1 MNNNTIN
8 QPSDALIKAFEEL
21 TDLIKLGRNLEFVSK
36 LKYYRKTL
44 HFDINMRNEYENTL
58 LHIACRNRSI
68 EIVEFLIGLYNIKVD
83 IQNADGRT
91 PLHIA
96 AIYGAT
102 DRSYYTSNIG
112 NTKNK
117 IANSSTI
124 INLLIDRSPYTL
136 LIRDNNNMTPVDY
149 FNIHSDPDTNSKLKT
164 KYKNYKRNNNFFETL
179 RKSGIT
185 KFDYDL
191 TMSIFLALH

>member
-1 MNNNTIN
+1 MNNNSID
-8 QPSDALIKAFEEL
+8 QSSDVLIKAFEEL
-21 TDLIKLGRNLEFVSK
+21 IDLIKLGRDLEFVSK
-36 LKYYRKTL
+36 LRYYQKIL
-44 HFDINMRNEYENTL
+44 HFDVNMRNEYGNTL
-58 LHIACRNRSI
+58 LHIACRNRNSI
-68 EIVEFLIGLYNIKVD
+68 IVEFLLRLYNIKVD

-96 AIYGAT
+96 SIYGAT

-117 IANSSTI
+117 IADASTI
-124 INLLIDRSPYTL
+124 INLLIERSPYTL

-149 FNIHSDPDTNSKLKT
+149 FNIHSDVNTNSTLKT

-179 RKSGIT
+179 RKSGIARS
-185 KFDYDL
+185 DYDL